1 MHDITLLQLFSD
13 DISASQ
19 QLLALIQ
26 DEFNALGER
35 DLPQLEQIL
44 ERKLPLL
51 SLLEQHGRERSE
63 LLQSLQLST
72 DQKGLEE
79 LATRSQQ
86 GSDLLARSA
95 QLSELLEQCRAAN
108 LLNGR
113 VIRTSQTA
121 ANSVLS
127 ILRGTETPNLY
138 DSRGSTARIAQ
149 QRPLSQA

>member
-1 MHDITLLQLFSD
+1 MHDITLLQLFND
-13 DISASQ
+13 DISVSQ

-26 DEFNALGER
+26 DEFKALGER

-44 ERKLPLL
+44 GRKLPLL
-51 SLLEQHGRERSE
+51 SLLEQHGRQRSE
-63 LLQSLQLST
+63 LLQSLQLSA
-72 DQKGLEE
+72 DQKGLEQ

-86 GSDLLARSA
+86 GSELLARSE
-95 QLSELLEQCRAAN
+95 QLGELLEQCRAAN

-121 ANSVLS
+121 ANSVLN
-127 ILRGTETPNLY
+127 ILRGAETPNLY

>member
-1 MHDITLLQLFSD
+1 MHDITLLQLLSD
-13 DISASQ
+13 DISVSQ

-51 SLLEQHGRERSE
+51 SLLEQHGRHRSE
-63 LLQSLQLST
+63 LLQSIQLST

-79 LATRSQQ
+79 LATRSEH
-86 GSDLLARSA
+86 GSELLARSA

>member
-1 MHDITLLQLFSD
+1 MHDITLLQLFND
-13 DISASQ
+13 DIGISQ
-19 QLLALIQ
+19 QLLELIQ
-26 DEFNALGER
+26 DEFKALGER

-44 ERKLPLL
+44 GRKLPLL
-51 SLLEQHGRERSE
+51 TLLEQHGRQRSE
-63 LLQSLQLST
+63 LLQSLQLSP
-72 DQKGLEE
+72 DQQGLEQ

-86 GSDLLARSA
+86 GSELLASSA

-113 VIRTSQTA
+113 VIRTSQIST
-121 ANSVLS
+121 NNVLG
-127 ILRGTETPNLY
+127 ILRGGETPNLY

>member
-1 MHDITLLQLFSD
+1 MHDITLLQLFND
-13 DISASQ
+13 DIGISQ
-19 QLLALIQ
+19 QLLELIQ
-26 DEFNALGER
+26 DEFKALGER

-44 ERKLPLL
+44 GRKLPLL
-51 SLLEQHGRERSE
+51 TLLEQHGRQRSE
-63 LLQSLQLST
+63 LLQSLQLSP
-72 DQKGLEE
+72 DQQGLEQ

-86 GSDLLARSA
+86 GSGLLASSA

-113 VIRTSQTA
+113 VIRTSQIST
-121 ANSVLS
+121 NSVLG
-127 ILRGTETPNLY
+127 ILRGGETPNLY

>member
-13 DISASQ
+13 DISSSQ

-86 GSDLLARSA
+86 GSELLARSA

>member
-13 DISASQ
+13 DISVSQ

-72 DQKGLEE
+72 DQKGLEQ

-86 GSDLLARSA
+86 GSELLARSE
-95 QLSELLEQCRAAN
+95 QLGELLEQCRAAN

-127 ILRGTETPNLY
+127 ILRGAEPPNLY

>member
-1 MHDITLLQLFSD
+1 M
-13 DISASQ
+13 SAIPAIKS
-19 QLLALIQ
+19 LADVRQIEQ
-26 DEFNALGER
+26 TPLGER

-44 ERKLPLL
+44 GRKLPLL
-51 SLLEQHGRERSE
+51 TLLEQHGRQRSE
-63 LLQSLQLST
+63 LLQSLQLSP
-72 DQKGLEE
+72 DQQGLEQ

-86 GSDLLARSA
+86 GSQLLASSA

-113 VIRTSQTA
+113 VIRTSQIST
-121 ANSVLS
+121 NSVLS
-127 ILRGTETPNLY
+127 ILRGGETPNLY